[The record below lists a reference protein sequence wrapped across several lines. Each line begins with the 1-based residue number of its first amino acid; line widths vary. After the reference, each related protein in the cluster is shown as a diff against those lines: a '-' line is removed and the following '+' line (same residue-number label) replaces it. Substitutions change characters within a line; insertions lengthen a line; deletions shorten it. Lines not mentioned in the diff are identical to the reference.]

1 MTKKYI
7 VFDLDDTLY
16 YELDFL
22 KSAYK
27 EIAEHISDE
36 ESEVLFQ
43 KMFDLYNNN
52 EDVFGFLALEYNCS
66 KESLLKIYREHFPTI
81 NLREGVREI
90 LEHLKKDNI
99 RMGLLTDGRS
109 LTQRN
114 KIKSLDLEK
123 YFEKIIVSEE
133 FGSEKPNEN
142 NYRIFIDGDCDY
154 FYVADNPK
162 KDFVAPNKLGWR
174 TIMIEDDQKKRIHKI
189 PNDLD
194 PKWKAEKIV
203 SWNYFYNLIN

>member
-1 MTKKYI
+1 MNKRYI

-27 EIAEHISDE
+27 EIAEYISKEDSDSIYE
-36 ESEVLFQ
+36 NMLS
-43 KMFDLYNNN
+43 LYHRQS
-52 EDVFGFLALEYNCS
+52 DVFGFLASEYNCS
-66 KESLLKIYREHFPTI
+66 KELLLKIYREHYPHIT
-81 NLREGVREI
+81 LRSGV
-90 LEHLKKDNI
+90 LEVLEYLRKNKV

-114 KIKSLDLEK
+114 KIKALGIEK
-123 YFEKIIVSEE
+123 YFDKIIVSEE

-142 NYRIFIDGDCDY
+142 NYKIFMDEDFEY

-162 KDFVAPNKLGWR
+162 KDFIVPNKLGWR
-174 TIMIEDDQKKRIHKI
+174 TVMIEDDQRKRIHLI
-189 PNDLD
+189 PDNLE
-194 PKWKAEKIV
+194 PKWIAEKIG
-203 SWNYFYNLIN
+203 SWDYFYNLIK